1 MRVLYVTSEC
11 YPMVKTGG
19 LADVSAALPPA
30 LIAAGADVR
39 LLLPGYP
46 AVLNSLQNLHEVG
59 DLITDL
65 PGCDRARLCIG
76 RTADG
81 VLAYALDAPSLY
93 DRPGN
98 P

>member
-46 AVLNSLQNLHEVG
+46 AILK
-59 DLITDL
+59 
-65 PGCDRARLCIG
+65 DRKS
-76 RTADG
+76 
-81 VLAYALDAPSLY
+81 VV
-93 DRPGN
+93 
-98 P
+98 